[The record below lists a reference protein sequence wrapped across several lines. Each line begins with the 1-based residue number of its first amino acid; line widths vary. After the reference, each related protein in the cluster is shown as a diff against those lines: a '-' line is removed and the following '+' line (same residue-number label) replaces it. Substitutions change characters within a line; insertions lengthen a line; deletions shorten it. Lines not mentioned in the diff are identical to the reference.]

1 MHWADEVHSLVKAGR
16 AFVVATVVECRGS
29 SPRDAGA
36 RMIVCHDGT
45 AAGSVGGGFVEAAV
59 LREAAEMMGS
69 AKKALKEY
77 RYPEGGCGGE
87 VRIFLEAFAPSR
99 KVVIFGGGHIGHA
112 LASILAPTSLH
123 VSVVEERPQTL
134 ERFEWP
140 QDVEVICTDGV
151 EAARKLDSRELCA
164 VVAGFSAHHDERI
177 VTALSDVPWRYL
189 GVVGSVSKGE
199 RLREHLSSLGVD
211 AKRLERFRCPA
222 GMDGIGGKLP
232 GEIAISIAAEILAL
246 EPRP

>member
-1 MHWADEVHSLVKAGR
+1 MHWVDEVHSLVKRGDP
-16 AFVVATVVECRGS
+16 FFVATVVECRGS

-36 RMIVCHDGT
+36 RMIVYHDGT
-45 AAGSVGGGFVEAAV
+45 ATGSVGGGFVEAAV

-123 VSVVEERPQTL
+123 VSVVEERRETL

-140 QDVEVICTDGV
+140 GSIELVCTDSLL
-151 EAARKLDSRELCA
+151 AARELSGEHYC

-199 RLREHLSSLGVD
+199 RLREHLRGLGTD
-211 AKRLERFRCPA
+211 EKRLERFRCPA

-246 EPRP
+246 ESRP